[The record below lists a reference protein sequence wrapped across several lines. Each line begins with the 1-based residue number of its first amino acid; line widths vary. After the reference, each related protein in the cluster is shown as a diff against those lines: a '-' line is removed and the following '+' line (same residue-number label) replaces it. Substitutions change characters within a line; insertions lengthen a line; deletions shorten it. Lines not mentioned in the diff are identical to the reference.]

1 MEKQANIL
9 SAQQLCIGYKTGHG
23 HVKQV
28 HGDLSFSL
36 RKGELTCLL
45 GANGSGKSTLLR
57 TLSASQ
63 PSLSGKI
70 LLNGN
75 ELSAMSE
82 REISRQIGVVLTDK
96 TQTGGLTVYELV
108 ALGRQPHTGFFGKLD
123 RQDRQ
128 VVDEA
133 IEAVGISHKAHSYM
147 AQLSDG
153 EKQKAMIAK
162 VLAQE
167 CPLVILDEPTA
178 FLDVVSRIEIMTLLH
193 HIATA
198 QNKAILLS
206 THDIEQALVLADCL
220 WLLRKGHGMR
230 SGITEDLILNGELDT
245 LFDRKEICFDRAHGS
260 YYPSVQWE
268 KEIVVDATDETLL
281 HWTVNALNRNNY
293 GCRISPCEADA
304 SLPRLIVEGNDSLSL
319 HTAMDEVRFTSLH
332 TLKHRF
338 KRVEWIPKVEQHYQ
352 PHPKNNTEQ
361 ESHPLRT
368 AITCHLVRKS
378 ATIDRAAFFGAPGA
392 PNRSA
397 TRSYPSNI
405 FFRVF
410 SSNNEVNSRRRFSGV
425 AR

>member
-1 MEKQANIL
+1 MEEQTNIL

-133 IEAVGISHKAHSYM
+133 IEAV
-147 AQLSDG
+147 
-153 EKQKAMIAK
+153 
-162 VLAQE
+162 
-167 CPLVILDEPTA
+167 
-178 FLDVVSRIEIMTLLH
+178 VSRIEIMTLLH

-230 SGITEDLILNGELDT
+230 SGITEDLILNGELDN

-293 GCRISPCEADA
+293 GCRISPCEAD
-304 SLPRLIVEGNDSLSL
+304 
-319 HTAMDEVRFTSLH
+319 
-332 TLKHRF
+332 
-338 KRVEWIPKVEQHYQ
+338 
-352 PHPKNNTEQ
+352 
-361 ESHPLRT
+361 
-368 AITCHLVRKS
+368 
-378 ATIDRAAFFGAPGA
+378 
-392 PNRSA
+392 
-397 TRSYPSNI
+397 
-405 FFRVF
+405 
-410 SSNNEVNSRRRFSGV
+410 
-425 AR
+425 

>member
-1 MEKQANIL
+1 MEEQTNIL

-75 ELSAMSE
+75 ELSVMSE

-167 CPLVILDEPTA
+167 CPLVILDEPTT

-304 SLPRLIVEGNDSLSL
+304 SLPRLTVERNDSLSL
-319 HTAMDEVRFTSLH
+319 HTATNEVRFTS
-332 TLKHRF
+332 F
-338 KRVEWIPKVEQHYQ
+338 
-352 PHPKNNTEQ
+352 
-361 ESHPLRT
+361 
-368 AITCHLVRKS
+368 
-378 ATIDRAAFFGAPGA
+378 AAFIAYLKTPTQKG
-392 PNRSA
+392 
-397 TRSYPSNI
+397 
-405 FFRVF
+405 
-410 SSNNEVNSRRRFSGV
+410 
-425 AR
+425 

>member
-1 MEKQANIL
+1 MEEQTNIL

-75 ELSAMSE
+75 ELSVMSE

-193 HIATA
+193 QLAVE

-206 THDIEQALVLADCL
+206 THDIEQALVLSDKL
-220 WLLRKGHGMR
+220 WLLSKETGLQCGV
-230 SGITEDLILNGELDT
+230 TEDMILNHRMDT
-245 LFDRKEICFDRAHGS
+245 LFSHSNIRFDYNHGIYYPTVTGKKEIRVEAEND
-260 YYPSVQWE
+260 
-268 KEIVVDATDETLL
+268 TLL
-281 HWTVNALNRNNY
+281 HWTINALNRHGY
-293 GCRISPCEADA
+293 TC
-304 SLPRLIVEGNDSLSL
+304 LPANQGNRFLPYLQALSDHRLILTQKEET
-319 HTAMDEVRFTSLH
+319 HTYSSFEEVLAQ
-332 TLKHRF
+332 L
-338 KRVEWIPKVEQHYQ
+338 I
-352 PHPKNNTEQ
+352 
-361 ESHPLRT
+361 
-368 AITCHLVRKS
+368 
-378 ATIDRAAFFGAPGA
+378 
-392 PNRSA
+392 
-397 TRSYPSNI
+397 
-405 FFRVF
+405 
-410 SSNNEVNSRRRFSGV
+410 
-425 AR
+425 